1 MMKKEKLV
9 GGDKELL
16 NKIKKSKTLT
26 EAKGEK
32 KSISNQQA
40 MFSHVLGLNMHGGCL
55 GRPVLSLMGAL
66 PQLLLLSMML

>member
-32 KSISNQQA
+32 IFSTSYPQV
-40 MFSHVLGLNMHGGCL
+40 MFNHFLESRTCVYT
-55 GRPVLSLMGAL
+55 
-66 PQLLLLSMML
+66 Q

>member
-40 MFSHVLGLNMHGGCL
+40 MFSYVVIEQGLCTHSSCF
-55 GRPVLSLMGAL
+55 
-66 PQLLLLSMML
+66 

>member
-1 MMKKEKLV
+1 MGIKREK
-9 GGDKELL
+9 
-16 NKIKKSKTLT
+16 SPFFFY
-26 EAKGEK
+26 
-32 KSISNQQA
+32 QQA